1 MPINMG
7 DQFKGLPMGD
17 LIGGPLMAAC
27 DAQVRLANATA
38 TFIQQVGFRPK
49 TPDQMKAL
57 SDPNNPQPFSA
68 ADMDVRTVAFR
79 FNRPA
84 AGRETTT
91 AADGTT
97 NVPTETVELE
107 VPLLAIVK
115 IPSLAINTVDIT
127 FDMEVKN
134 SERTS
139 ETEDKKGSFSAD
151 ASVGWGPFS
160 LKVHVEGSVAT
171 HQENTRQTDQ
181 SAKYHVEVHAEDK
194 GMPEGLARVL
204 DLMNTAIAPKTITPT
219 PAAPPAPAPAGNAPI
234 QARQNE
240 EGTYVTDAEGLD
252 HEPERAPAGGAAF
265 PPGTYRIEPVPA

>member
-38 TFIQQVGFRPK
+38 AFIQQVGFRPK
-49 TPDQMKAL
+49 DEVSAKAL
-57 SDPNNPQPFSA
+57 ADPTKPFDQSLLT
-68 ADMDVRTVAFR
+68 VRTVAFK
-79 FNRPA
+79 FTRPSA
-84 AGRETTT
+84 ASTKAVVGDAT
-91 AADGTT
+91 ADP
-97 NVPTETVELE
+97 VIPTETVELE

-139 ETEDKKGSFSAD
+139 ETEDKSGKFSAD

-160 LKVHVEGSVAT
+160 LTVHVEGSVAS
-171 HQENTRQTDQ
+171 HKENTRQTDQ
-181 SAKYHVEVHAEDK
+181 SAKYHVEVRAEDK

-204 DLMNTAIAPKTITPT
+204 DMMNTAIAPKTIKADPVVT
-219 PAAPPAPAPAGNAPI
+219 PAKALEAEKGSDEVF
-234 QARQNE
+234 RTRTG
-240 EGTYVTDAEGLD
+240 EGDDDGLD
-252 HEPERAPAGGAAF
+252 HEDVKGGVYRLTPA
-265 PPGTYRIEPVPA
+265 